1 MLFFKLR
8 IKISH
13 FRRFS
18 RQIPRFSG
26 LFPLVLYAISKF
38 LLPVGTVCIRN
49 SSKIHRRC
57 TPLMIFFKLRI
68 KISHFHGFSRQIP
81 RFSNLFPLI
90 LYAISKF
97 LLPVGTVCI
106 RNSPK
111 THRRVHQAAPR
122 PGRRPT
128 TKAAPTGA
136 AFNCRITAKSLF
148 CHLRNPF
155 RDNVHQAVRARQR
168 IYEFAVACYN
178 KGRVFCW
185 R

>member
-1 MLFFKLR
+1 MLIFFKLR

-13 FRRFS
+13 FRGFS
-18 RQIPRFSG
+18 CQLPRFPS
-26 LFPLVLYAISKF
+26 
-38 LLPVGTVCIRN
+38 
-49 SSKIHRRC
+49 
-57 TPLMIFFKLRI
+57 
-68 KISHFHGFSRQIP
+68 
-81 RFSNLFPLI
+81 LFPLI

-111 THRRVHQAAPR
+111 THRRVHQAAPAPEVRISALNSGKPGSGNHPGRPVPRSSPAPR

>member
-1 MLFFKLR
+1 M
-8 IKISH
+8 
-13 FRRFS
+13 
-18 RQIPRFSG
+18 
-26 LFPLVLYAISKF
+26 
-38 LLPVGTVCIRN
+38 
-49 SSKIHRRC
+49 
-57 TPLMIFFKLRI
+57 MIFFKLRI
-68 KISHFHGFSRQIP
+68 KISHFHGFSRQLP
-81 RFSNLFPLI
+81 RFSNLFPLV
-90 LYAISKF
+90 LYAILKF

-111 THRRVHQAAPR
+111 THRRVHQAPAPEVRISALNSGKPGSGNHPGRPAPRSSPAPR

-155 RDNVHQAVRARQR
+155 RDDVHQAVRARQR
-168 IYEFAVACYN
+168 IYEFAVVYHN
-178 KGRVFCW
+178 KGSVFCW

>member
-1 MLFFKLR
+1 MHTVDDFLQIAYKNLP
-8 IKISH
+8 

-18 RQIPRFSG
+18 RQLPRFSG
-26 LFPLVLYAISKF
+26 LFPLVLYAI
-38 LLPVGTVCIRN
+38 L
-49 SSKIHRRC
+49 
-57 TPLMIFFKLRI
+57 
-68 KISHFHGFSRQIP
+68 
-81 RFSNLFPLI
+81 
-90 LYAISKF
+90 KF

-155 RDNVHQAVRARQR
+155 CDDVHQAVRARHR

>member
-1 MLFFKLR
+1 M
-8 IKISH
+8 
-13 FRRFS
+13 
-18 RQIPRFSG
+18 
-26 LFPLVLYAISKF
+26 
-38 LLPVGTVCIRN
+38 
-49 SSKIHRRC
+49 
-57 TPLMIFFKLRI
+57 MIFFKLRI
-68 KISHFHGFSRQIP
+68 KISHFHGFSRQLP
-81 RFSNLFPLI
+81 RFSGLFPLV
-90 LYAISKF
+90 LYAILKF

-111 THRRVHQAAPR
+111 THRRVHQAAPAPEVR
-122 PGRRPT
+122 ISALNSGKLDSGNHPGRPAPRSSCALHPRCRPT
-128 TKAAPTGA
+128 TKAAPVGA